1 MHKLCRVD
9 IAKSKRVYQDIE
21 IELRRL
27 AKTLR
32 ERFNASTVIVYGS
45 YVHGSLHEG
54 SDIDMLIVGDFE
66 GKFHKRIAEVLDMTW
81 LPIEPLCYT
90 ADEFAEM
97 IKSGNSLLKRAL
109 EEGITL

>member
-1 MHKLCRVD
+1 
-9 IAKSKRVYQDIE
+9 
-21 IELRRL
+21 
-27 AKTLR
+27 
-32 ERFNASTVIVYGS
+32 
-45 YVHGSLHEG
+45 
-54 SDIDMLIVGDFE
+54 MLIVGDFE

-97 IKSGNSLLKRAL
+97 MESGNSLLERAL